1 MNGIARRGRRWVPVR
16 EHSRSH
22 DQSFVVGFDSVLD
35 DALPLFV
42 KAVVTVAAE
51 TDGVFPRLGA
61 QVGKETPSRRA
72 AQGI

>member
-1 MNGIARRGRRWVPVR
+1 M
-16 EHSRSH
+16 
-22 DQSFVVGFDSVLD
+22 LD